1 MQAVRAAGYR
11 VTVLGADLVGKE
23 ERATRRRKKRPGGRK
38 KREMSTAL
46 LRGGLVGCGFFAQ
59 NHLHA
64 WRDVAGAEI
73 VAVCDLDLD
82 KARTAASTWGI
93 RGIYQE
99 LPAMLARESLDFVDV
114 VTQPATH
121 RALVEFVA
129 QQRVPVIC
137 QKPMAFALEDARAM
151 VAACAHAGVPFM
163 VHENFRWQAPMRAV
177 RDAAAG
183 IGPLSF
189 GRISWRIGHDIYANQ
204 PYLAQEPRL
213 VIADMGVHLL
223 DLARFFMGEMTRVYC
238 QAVHSDPRVVGEDQA
253 TVMLRTVNGA
263 TCVVE
268 LSYFSQQ
275 AAELFPQTLVHL
287 EGRDGS
293 VSLGADFELSVR
305 VRDAVSRTHVGA
317 PAHSWSVPP
326 FAAIQ
331 DSVFNIQQHWADSLR
346 EGRIPET
353 SGADNLR
360 TLALVDA
367 AYESAARGTAIAIA

>member
-1 MQAVRAAGYR
+1 
-11 VTVLGADLVGKE
+11 
-23 ERATRRRKKRPGGRK
+23 
-38 KREMSTAL
+38 MSKAL

-59 NHLHA
+59 NHLNA

-73 VAVCDLDLD
+73 VAVCDLDPD
-82 KARTAASTWGI
+82 RARAAADTWGI
-93 RGIYQE
+93 HGIYE
-99 LPAMLARESLDFVDV
+99 DLPAMLARENLDFVDV

-129 QQRVPVIC
+129 EQRVPVIC

-151 VAACAHAGVPFM
+151 VAACAHAAVPFM
-163 VHENFRWQAPMRAV
+163 VHENFRWQVPMRAV
-177 RDAAAG
+177 RKLATE

-204 PYLAQEPRL
+204 PYLAREPRL

-223 DLARFFMGEMTRVYC
+223 DLARFFMGEMTRLYC

-253 TVMLRTVNGA
+253 TVMLRTVDGA

-275 AAELFPQTLVHL
+275 VEELFPETLVHL

-293 VSLGADFELSVR
+293 VTLGAGFELSVR
-305 VRDAVSRTHVGA
+305 VRDQVYRTHAGA
-317 PAHSWSVPP
+317 PRREWSVPP
-326 FAAIQ
+326 FAVIQ
-331 DSVFNIQQHWADSLR
+331 DSVLNIQQHWTDCLR

-360 TLALVDA
+360 TLELVDA
-367 AYESAARGTAIAIA
+367 AYESAARGEAIAIA